1 MKKKVMVLLMS
12 LLLLA
17 VGLFFYGNPVERAES
32 KRIAEKY
39 LREKHPEQSL
49 KISNVSYYPGEG
61 TYIVNYS
68 INKGEQEGNL
78 DIRKGKVIEIGNE

>member
-1 MKKKVMVLLMS
+1 MKKIIF
-12 LLLLA
+12 LLLLL
-17 VGLFFYGNPVERAES
+17 VLVTGGLFFYGNPIERAES
-32 KRIAEKY
+32 KDIAIKY
-39 LREKHPEQSL
+39 LQKKHPEQSV
-49 KISNVSYYPGEG
+49 KISSVSYYPGEG